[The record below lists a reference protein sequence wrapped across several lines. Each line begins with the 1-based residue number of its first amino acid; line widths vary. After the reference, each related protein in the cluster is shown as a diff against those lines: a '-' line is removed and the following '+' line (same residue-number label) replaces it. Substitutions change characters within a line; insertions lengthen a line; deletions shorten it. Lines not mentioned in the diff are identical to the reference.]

1 MASMYKKI
9 PKKVDEVNISKTV
22 DMWIIYAVYEQNK
35 KKPLVGY
42 SVFISEYLLKNSLKI

>member
-9 PKKVDEVNISKTV
+9 PKKVDEVNISRTV

-35 KKPLVGY
+35 TKTFGWIF
-42 SVFISEYLLKNSLKI
+42 SVYI